1 MKDSPTPVSV
11 REVAQPKRLV
21 ATWLARLTQA
31 FVFWQII
38 AFIGQLIAPDAI
50 VAISR
55 VLNVTNLPTYPSA
68 LSVVLL
74 YLLTV
79 GLMRHQRAAMWV
91 FIVVFQ
97 LPLIIFAIFIAVDPE
112 VDPDLIWRED
122 PLTYGAIAF
131 ALVICPVLIWARAAF
146 FAKLAPGARLRAIT
160 IFITSLG
167 VSFLLAFTVIET
179 TTLGRLPLMDSLAFS
194 ADSALGLPSG
204 TLPFG
209 NPVDGPIWAVKLCGF
224 ISAAG
229 LLSAIASFFAGRKHS
244 LEADLRDELRIRELL
259 LTSDHPDSLGYFA
272 TRDDRSVIFSPS
284 GRAGISY
291 RVVGGIALAGGDP
304 LGKEADWPEAI
315 ATWIDHA
322 HSYGRWPAVL
332 AASETGA
339 RAYRAAGLHC
349 LSMGDEAVVSTRDFR
364 LNGPAMKPVRRAIA
378 RPRTSG
384 YTVKVRRQRDI
395 SPAELLDLQVAADLW
410 RHGDDERG
418 FSMASGRLGD
428 GRDARSVIITAHD
441 ANGACQGLLSFVPW
455 GRRGL
460 SLDLMRRSPE
470 AVSGVTEFM
479 ITSLIEASRE
489 MGITHISLNFAMFRT
504 SFVLGERI
512 GATPAQRLVYAALR
526 RASRWWQLESLYR
539 FNQKFLPVWQ
549 TRMLC
554 FESTSH
560 LARIL
565 VAAGKAEGF
574 LPQWEFWSRL
584 TNPVSRPEGS
594 SNCVHSPSSHNY
606 VSDDGA
612 APALCQ
618 EIHSLENRLLIPSLP
633 AEHLSE
639 QERVRRAKVEKMR
652 VAGLDPYPVAVE
664 RSCAITDLLASDPSS
679 SGEQSVVGRI
689 MRIRDHGG
697 VIFADLRE
705 DGHECQVMLQT
716 HPAAPFTTHEPAT
729 AQEPGAALHTFRAYA
744 DRGDL
749 ISVSGVMTRS
759 RSGEPTLEVT
769 RWAMAAK
776 CVTPPPDKYYGLADP
791 QMRLRAKH
799 VDVAIS
805 ASARERLLARSRAVA
820 ALRSTLA
827 GEDFTEVETPILQ
840 TVHGGANARPFTT
853 FINAYDMPLS
863 LRIAPELYLKR
874 LAIGGVQRVFEIG
887 RNFRNEGADAT
898 HNPEFTSLE
907 AYAAHGDY
915 HSIADLTQ
923 RLILAAAHAVH
934 GEPRAIGRNGRMID
948 LSGPWQRITVHQA
961 VSQAI
966 GRAPDAPLSAD
977 TPAEELAQ
985 ICRAHGIAAPADATA
1000 GALITELYE
1009 ELVEPG
1015 TTAPTFYFDFPV
1027 ETSPLTRP
1035 HRRDPRL
1042 AERWDLVA
1050 DGMELGTAY
1059 SELTDPLEQRQ
1070 RFYLQSLLAAAGDA
1084 EAMEVDED
1092 FLRALDFGMVP
1103 TGGLGLGVD
1112 RLVMFLL
1119 GTSIRETLAFPFLR
1133 PQ

>member
-1 MKDSPTPVSV
+1 MKNSPTSVSL
-11 REVAQPKRLV
+11 REVPRAKRLV

-31 FVFWQII
+31 LVVWQII
-38 AFIGQLIAPDAI
+38 ALIGQLFAPGVIAN
-50 VAISR
+50 VAN
-55 VLNVTNLPTYPSA
+55 VLSITNLPVYPSA

-74 YLLTV
+74 YVLTI

-97 LPLIIFAIFIAVDPE
+97 LPLILFAIFMAVDPE
-112 VDPDLIWRED
+112 VAPSLVWRED
-122 PLTYGAIAF
+122 PLAYGAIAF
-131 ALVICPVLIWARAAF
+131 ALAICPVLIWAREAF
-146 FAKLAPGARLRAIT
+146 FAKLTPGAWLRAIT
-160 IFITSLG
+160 IFVTSLG
-167 VSFLLAFTVIET
+167 VSFLLAFTAIET
-179 TTLGRLPLMDSLAFS
+179 TTLGHLPLTDSLVFS
-194 ADSALGLPSG
+194 ADAALGLPSD

-209 NPVDGPIWAVKLCGF
+209 NPVDGPIWLTKLCSF

-229 LLSAIASFFAGRKHS
+229 LLTAIASFFSGRKHS
-244 LEADLRDELRIRELL
+244 PEADLRDELRIRELL
-259 LTSDHPDSLGYFA
+259 LTSEHPDSLGYFA

-304 LGKEADWPEAI
+304 LGKEADWPDAI
-315 ATWIDHA
+315 ATWMDHA
-322 HSYGRWPAVL
+322 HRYGRWPAVL
-332 AASETGA
+332 AASEAGA

-395 SPAELLDLQVAADLW
+395 SRAELLDLQIAADLW
-410 RHGDDERG
+410 RHGGDERG

-441 ANGACQGLLSFVPW
+441 ANGDCHGLLSFVPW
-455 GRRGL
+455 GRSGL

-489 MGITHISLNFAMFRT
+489 IGITHISLNFAMFRT

-539 FNQKFLPVWQ
+539 FNQKFLPVWH

-584 TNPVSRPEGS
+584 TNPVSHPTGAPS
-594 SNCVHSPSSHNY
+594 CVHSSSQNDG
-606 VSDDGA
+606 SDDD

-618 EIHSLENRLLIPSLP
+618 EIHSLENRLLTPSLP
-633 AEHLSE
+633 AEQLSE

-652 VAGLDPYPVAVE
+652 AVGLDPYPVSVE
-664 RSCAITDLLASDPSS
+664 RTCAIADLLATDPSS

-705 DGHECQVMLQT
+705 DGHECQIMWQAR
-716 HPAAPFTTHEPAT
+716 PS
-729 AQEPGAALHTFRAYA
+729 EPGASQEAGDALRTFRTFG

-759 RSGEPTLEVT
+759 RSGEPTLDVS

-776 CVTPPPDKYYGLADP
+776 CVTPPPDKYHGLADP

-805 ASARERLLARSRAVA
+805 ATARERLLARSRAVA

-827 GEDFTEVETPILQ
+827 GEDYSEVETPILQ

-915 HSIADLTQ
+915 HSMADLTQ

-934 GEPRAIGRNGRMID
+934 GEPRAIGRDGRVID
-948 LSGPWQRITVHQA
+948 LSGPWRRITVHQA
-961 VSQAI
+961 VSHAV

-977 TPAEELAQ
+977 TPAEELAE